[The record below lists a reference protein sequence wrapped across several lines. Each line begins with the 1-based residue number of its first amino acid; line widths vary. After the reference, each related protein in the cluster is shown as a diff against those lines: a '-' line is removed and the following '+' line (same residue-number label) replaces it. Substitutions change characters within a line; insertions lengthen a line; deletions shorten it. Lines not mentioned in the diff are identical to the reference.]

1 VRYDLLVSRWFA
13 PLIVVAGCASEPAPL
28 AAASAPCPVPM
39 TAPEPELGLGRFENR
54 PEARS
59 VPMQFETRRIGP
71 SSDSPSSRW
80 VGRPIDLDVKDADLQ
95 DVFRLLSDV
104 GHVNIVVGD
113 NVAGRVTLRLKHVPW
128 DQALDTIATAKGLAV
143 ERDSGIVL
151 VTAAGAPK
159 RER

>member
-1 VRYDLLVSRWFA
+1 VLRWLA
-13 PLIVVAGCASEPAPL
+13 PLIMLVGCAAEPEPRL
-28 AAASAPCPVPM
+28 AAPSAPCPVPM
-39 TAPEPELGLGRFENR
+39 TAPEPELARSENR

-71 SSDSPSSRW
+71 SSDAPSSRW
-80 VGRPIDLDVKDADLQ
+80 VGRPIDLDVKDADIS

-104 GHVNIVVGD
+104 GHVNIVLGD